1 MNTRLKITKQIPLIW
16 IAASSLAWVGCGGP
30 YDSYVS
36 GVATLDGSSLP
47 RGTVSYNP
55 ARPGPAS
62 YGVIRSDGSYLI
74 KTGRE
79 EGLPSGDYTVT
90 VVAKE
95 ESIADD
101 SNRGLPPKPGKVFTP
116 PWYRSKKTSTLK
128 FTVESGSNDIDL
140 ELISEPPPDW
150 NPQRKRR
157 RRSSR

>member
-16 IAASSLAWVGCGGP
+16 VAASSLAWVGCGGP

-36 GVATLDGSSLP
+36 GVATLDGSPLP

-55 ARPGPAS
+55 VRPGPAS

-101 SNRGLPPKPGKVFTP
+101 SNKGLPPKAGKTITP
-116 PWYRSKKTSTLK
+116 PWYRSKKTSSLK
-128 FTVESGSNDIDL
+128 FAVEPGSNDIDI
-140 ELISEPPPDW
+140 ELISEAPPDW
-150 NPQRKRR
+150 NPPGRRR